1 MDHEIETI
9 QSHMKLPVSH
19 RVMALDVYHSSTP
32 CDHYRVLSED
42 GSEILADLKCYS
54 YKNDID
60 GVTDSD
66 LLEIVRDHLRR
77 KLSIFNTQSTSMR
90 VAKALYDLEN
100 IIVSLSIEDALN

>member
-9 QSHMKLPVSH
+9 QSHMKLPISH
-19 RVMALDVYHSSTP
+19 KVMALDVYHSSTP

-42 GSEILADLKCYS
+42 GANTLADLKCYS
-54 YKNDID
+54 YKSDKD

-77 KLSIFNTQSTSMR
+77 KLSIFNNQSTSMR
-90 VAKALYDLEN
+90 VAKALYEIEN
-100 IIVSLSIEDALN
+100 IIVLLSIEDALR